1 MEVLGEAFFIVDG
14 LLECCSGARSRAP
27 EFFVLFIC
35 FEGFLL
41 VFFFK
46 LFSLLVEG
54 FLDGFFSF

>member
-1 MEVLGEAFFIVDG
+1 MEVFDEAFFVVDG
-14 LLECCSGARSRAP
+14 LLECCSGARSSAS

-35 FEGFLL
+35 FKGFLL

-54 FLDGFFSF
+54 LLDGLFSF